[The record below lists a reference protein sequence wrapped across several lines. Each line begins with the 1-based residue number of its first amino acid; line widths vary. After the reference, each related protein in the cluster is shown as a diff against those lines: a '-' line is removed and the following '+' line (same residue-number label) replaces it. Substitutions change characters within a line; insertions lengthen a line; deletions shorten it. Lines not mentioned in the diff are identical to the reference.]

1 MPLLLLLLLI
11 LSLWS
16 SLLLPLFRC
25 PYWSGFFLR
34 QKVKCCSKPR
44 FGKFLRR
51 CYSLHF
57 LRCSHCSFADLLI
70 MQIYLDFHPW
80 HENMM
85 LLVASVSFVFHLD
98 IQRFKRIKRNIFEI
112 FLQPLIFFCFCF
124 CFVFLLFFSRKN
136 AIFYYHLICIFFS
149 YLYVHTCSIVN
160 KSRIR

>member
-11 LSLWS
+11 LSLRS
-16 SLLLPLFRC
+16 SLLLPLFGCR
-25 PYWSGFFLR
+25 YWSGFFLR
-34 QKVKCCSKPR
+34 QKFKCCSKPR

-57 LRCSHCSFADLLI
+57 LQCSHCSFADLLI

-112 FLQPLIFFCFCF
+112 FLPPLIFFGFCF
-124 CFVFLLFFSRKN
+124 CFVFFVVFFHAKMQF
-136 AIFYYHLICIFFS
+136 FYYHLISIFFLICMYIHVRS
-149 YLYVHTCSIVN
+149 
-160 KSRIR
+160 